1 MPDIPQWEKISTAI
15 WPTLDSFEHD
25 GWIIRTSEGYTKRS
39 NSVNPIHS
47 GEGNIDEKI
56 AYCEQHF
63 RTRNLPVIFKM
74 TYSARPPNLD
84 ETLSMIG
91 YRKDSPTSF
100 MTINLLKH
108 VPSTSCSVRIE
119 PAVNKD
125 WLYAYDQYND
135 IGRKNKK
142 TFHRMLKDHH
152 PPMGFLLLTHGN
164 RTVGCGLSI
173 LAGTTAGLFDI
184 AVDEN
189 ERGKG
194 FGQEITQSL
203 MAWAKVKGANTG
215 FLQVECENMP
225 AIRLYEK
232 LGFKEEYIYWY
243 RIKE

>member
-1 MPDIPQWEKISTAI
+1 MSDILKWEEISTTI
-15 WPTLDSFEHD
+15 WPTLDSFEHN

-39 NSVNPIHS
+39 NSVNPIYS
-47 GEGNIDEKI
+47 REGNTDEKI
-56 AYCEQHF
+56 AHCEHHF

-74 TYSARPPNLD
+74 TDDVHPSNLD
-84 ETLSMIG
+84 QTLSRRG
-91 YRKDSPTSF
+91 YREDSPTSF
-100 MTINLLKH
+100 MTIDLLNNI
-108 VPSTSCSVRIE
+108 PPTSCSVRIE
-119 PAVNKD
+119 PTVNKD
-125 WLYAYDQYND
+125 WLDTYDQYNS

-142 TFHRMLKDHH
+142 TFHRMLKNHQK
-152 PPMGFLLLTHGN
+152 PMGFLLLTHAN

-173 LAGTTAGLFDI
+173 LNDSVAGFFDI
-184 AVDEN
+184 TVNEN

-203 MAWAKVKGANTG
+203 MAWAKMKSANTG
-215 FLQVECENMP
+215 FLQVECDNKL